1 MKHLWKVLSLA
12 LAVCLCLTAVAFAED
27 GITVTYVTSPLNAP
41 SIVEKNS
48 SWLENALGMP
58 VNYAEITSG
67 ADQTAALASG
77 DIQIL
82 NAVGGTSVILAAANG
97 ADIKVLSMYSRSPAA
112 FMLFSADET
121 ISSPEDLKG
130 KTLAGPKGTNLHELL
145 AAYLA
150 TAGMTMD
157 DVDFVSMDIP
167 SALSALEGG
176 SVDCAL
182 LAGAAAYNCMA
193 SGKHLV
199 TNGEGLIAAT
209 ILTATSQEYY
219 DAHTDVIDTFLK
231 TQEEIVTWM
240 GENHDEVI
248 AMAA

>member
-41 SIVEKNS
+41 SIVEKNG

-112 FMLFSADET
+112 FTPFSADET
-121 ISSPEDLKG
+121 ISSPEDLKR
-130 KTLAGPKGTNLHELL
+130 
-145 AAYLA
+145 
-150 TAGMTMD
+150 
-157 DVDFVSMDIP
+157 
-167 SALSALEGG
+167 
-176 SVDCAL
+176 
-182 LAGAAAYNCMA
+182 
-193 SGKHLV
+193 
-199 TNGEGLIAAT
+199 
-209 ILTATSQEYY
+209 Q
-219 DAHTDVIDTFLK
+219 
-231 TQEEIVTWM
+231 
-240 GENHDEVI
+240 NHRRPQGHQP
-248 AMAA
+248 A